1 MRILRAAALLAWLAL
16 VAPRRA
22 RRTWRIVA
30 VAHPRC
36 ASRILD
42 GLVLS
47 SVVAICGGLAVALL
61 GGWTGPAVSAIAA
74 LGLPGTAGL
83 YAGAVLVGAE
93 AGRGA
98 GDGR

>member
-1 MRILRAAALLAWLAL
+1 MRTLRAALILAWLAI

-42 GLVLS
+42 ALVLS
-47 SVVAICGGLAVALL
+47 SVVAICGGIAVALW
-61 GGWTGPAVSAIAA
+61 GGWTGPAATAVAA
-74 LGLPGTAGL
+74 LGVPGAACL
-83 YAGAVLVGAE
+83 YAGAVLVGE
-93 AGRGA
+93 GGR
-98 GDGR
+98 

>member
-1 MRILRAAALLAWLAL
+1 MRILRAAALLAWLAI

-47 SVVAICGGLAVALL
+47 SLTALIGAAIVAVA
-61 GGWTGPAVSAIAA
+61 GGWTGPAATAIAA

-93 AGRGA
+93 GGR
-98 GDGR
+98 